1 MVTPPKPNPFIKP
14 TLDTRFHIDYDWWER
29 SPGEDLRIYLL
40 SHLQPDQRTRLADQ
54 ANGDGEDH
62 KVDYIDPETAEVFQA
77 NALELALRVA
87 AQDASFINAETSLV
101 DSVFRVLLRN
111 GNTPVSSRDLEAQ
124 TSRPAQTILKMLS
137 GGQIYKGIRPYTG
150 S

>member
-1 MVTPPKPNPFIKP
+1 MAMPPKPNAFIKP

-40 SHLQPDQRTRLADQ
+40 SHLQPEQRERLGQGAD
-54 ANGDGEDH
+54 GDSH
-62 KVDYIDPETAEVFQA
+62 LLDYIDPETGEVFQA
-77 NALELALRVA
+77 NALDLALRMA
-87 AQDASFINAETSLV
+87 AQEESFINLETSLV

-111 GNTPVSSRDLEAQ
+111 GNTPVSSRELEAQ
-124 TSRPAQTILKMLS
+124 TGRPAQTILKMLS
-137 GGQIYKGIRPYTG
+137 GAQIYKGIRPHTE

>member
-1 MVTPPKPNPFIKP
+1 MVTPPKPSAFIKP

-40 SHLQPDQRTRLADQ
+40 SHLQPDQRTRLEQ
-54 ANGDGEDH
+54 SSNGDDQ
-62 KVDYIDPETAEVFQA
+62 KVDYIDPETGEVFQA
-77 NALELALRVA
+77 NALELALRIA
-87 AQDASFINAETSLV
+87 AQEEGFINLETSLV

-111 GNTPVSSRDLEAQ
+111 GNNPVSSRELEAQ
-124 TSRPAQTILKMLS
+124 TGRPAQTILKMLS
-137 GGQIYKGIRPYTG
+137 GGQVYKGIRPYTG

>member
-1 MVTPPKPNPFIKP
+1 MAIPPKPNTFIKP

-40 SHLQPDQRTRLADQ
+40 SHLQSEQRSRLAQ
-54 ANGDGEDH
+54 SGDGDH
-62 KVDYIDPETAEVFQA
+62 QVVDYIDPESGEVFQA
-77 NALELALRVA
+77 NALELALRLA
-87 AQDASFINAETSLV
+87 AQEEHFINLETSLV

-111 GNTPVSSRDLEAQ
+111 GNTPVSSRELETQ
-124 TSRPAQTILKMLS
+124 TGRPASTILKMLS
-137 GGQIYKGIRPYTG
+137 GGQIYKGIRPYTE